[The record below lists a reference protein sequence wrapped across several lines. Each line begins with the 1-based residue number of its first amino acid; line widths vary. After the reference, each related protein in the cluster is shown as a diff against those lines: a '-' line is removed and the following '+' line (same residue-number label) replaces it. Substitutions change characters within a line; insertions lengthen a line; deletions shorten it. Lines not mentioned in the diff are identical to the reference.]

1 MMRTMPQ
8 FDDADMSEKLAELK
22 RHEEESLMRALAQK
36 YGHSYANL
44 QGVTINTEALRL
56 VPEDVARA
64 SEIAVFDRAGSR
76 LSVATRNPAK
86 AATKQVLDE
95 LAKRYTVS
103 VFVASVASLEYAWA
117 RYHDIKQTEAS
128 EKGVMAFVE
137 KEVEEVSSRT
147 KTLDDVA
154 ERITSLAKSD
164 RAHQVSEILEVILGS
179 AIALHA
185 SDVHIEPEEHV
196 VRLRFRLD
204 GVLVDI
210 MDIPKPLYE
219 LLRSRLKLLSGLK
232 LNKSDI
238 AQDGRFT
245 ITHSGTELD
254 IRSSIIPGGF
264 GESIVMRLLDPGSA
278 TKSIDDLALN
288 SILRAVIDEEVK
300 RPNGMIVTTGP
311 TGSGKT
317 TALYALLRYIHTSEV
332 KIITLEDPIEYKIEG
347 IVQTQVSA
355 HYHFADGLRA
365 VLRQD
370 PDVILVGE
378 IRDREVAET
387 ALHAAQTG
395 HLVLSTLHTNSA
407 AGAFPRLID
416 LGIDREMIGSAVNL
430 VLGQRLVRV
439 LCDACKKKRP
449 ATQAEIELMTKIL
462 RDSAPAPTRATEVYD
477 AVGCEA
483 CNNTGYRGRIGVFEG
498 IRVTKEVS
506 DTVIEDPREVVIE
519 ESARSQ
525 HIPTMAQDGV
535 MKVLAGTTSLEELA
549 RVVDLRA

>member
-1 MMRTMPQ
+1 MPQ
-8 FDDADMSEKLAELK
+8 FDDSSLTDKLAELR
-22 RHEEESLMRALAQK
+22 RHEEEGLMRALASK
-36 YGHSYANL
+36 YGHTYINL
-44 QGVTINTEALRL
+44 QGTTINTEALRL
-56 VPEDVARA
+56 ITEVDARRAEVA
-64 SEIAVFDRAGSR
+64 IFDRTAAKI
-76 LSVATRNPAK
+76 LLATRNPEK
-86 AATKQVLDE
+86 PHTKEIIATLTAQGL
-95 LAKRYTVS
+95 S
-103 VFVASVASLEYAWA
+103 VTTHIASVASLEYAWS
-117 RYHDIKQTEAS
+117 RYHDIKHTEAS
-128 EKGVMAFVE
+128 EKGVMSFVE
-137 KEVEEVSSRT
+137 KEIAEVSSRT

-154 ERITSLAKSD
+154 ERMRALAGSD
-164 RAHQVSEILEVILGS
+164 HAHQVSEILEVILGS

-185 SDVHIEPEEHV
+185 SDVHIEPEEKV

-204 GVLVDI
+204 GVLVDVI
-210 MDIPKPLYE
+210 DVPKPLYE

-245 ITHSGTELD
+245 IAHGGTELD

-278 TKSIDDLALN
+278 SKSLDDLGLN
-288 SILRAVIDEEVK
+288 KILRAVVDDEVA

-317 TALYALLRYIHTSEV
+317 TALYALLRYIHTPEV

-355 HYHFADGLRA
+355 NYHFADGLRA

-395 HLVLSTLHTNSA
+395 HLVFSTLHTNSA
-407 AGAFPRLID
+407 AGAFPRLLD

-430 VLGQRLVRV
+430 VIGQRLVRI
-439 LCDACKKKRP
+439 LCSQCRKEREALP
-449 ATQAEIELMTKIL
+449 EEIALM
-462 RDSAPAPTRATEVYD
+462 RATLGAVPTDIPLTDTTHVFD
-477 AVGCEA
+477 AVGCDA
-483 CNNTGYRGRIGVFEG
+483 CNNTGFRGRMGVFEG
-498 IRVTKEVS
+498 IRVTTEVS
-506 DTVIEDPREVVIE
+506 DAVIQDPRESTIE
-519 ESARSQ
+519 AAARSQ
-525 HIPTMAQDGV
+525 NIPTMAQDGIL
-535 MKVLAGTTSLEELA
+535 KVLNGTTSLEELK
-549 RVVDLRA
+549 RVVDLRTN

>member
-1 MMRTMPQ
+1 MPR
-8 FDDADMSEKLAELK
+8 FDDSEMSEKLAELK
-22 RHEEESLMRALAQK
+22 RHEEEGLMRALSQK
-36 YGHSYANL
+36 YGHAYANL

-64 SEIAVFDRAGSR
+64 SEVAIFDRAGNR

-86 AATKQVLDE
+86 VATKQVIDE
-95 LAKRYTVS
+95 LSKRFTVS
-103 VFVASVASLEYAWA
+103 IFVASLASLEYAWA

-137 KEVEEVSSRT
+137 KEVEEISTRT

-154 ERITSLAKSD
+154 ERITALAKSD

-204 GVLVDI
+204 GVLVDV

-245 ITHSGTELD
+245 ITHGGKELD

-288 SILRAVIDEEVK
+288 PMLRAVIDEEVK

-317 TALYALLRYIHTSEV
+317 TALYALLRYIHTPEV

-430 VLGQRLVRV
+430 VLGQRLIRV
-439 LCDACKKKRP
+439 LCETCKKKRL
-449 ATQAEIELMTKIL
+449 ATSADIELMTKIL
-462 RDSAPAPTRATEVYD
+462 RDIAPAPTSTTEVYD
-477 AVGCEA
+477 AVGCDA
-483 CNNTGYRGRIGVFEG
+483 CNGTGYRGRVGVFEG

-519 ESARSQ
+519 ESARAQ
-525 HIPTMAQDGV
+525 RIPTMAQDGV

-549 RVVDLRA
+549 RVVDLRV

>member
-1 MMRTMPQ
+1 
-8 FDDADMSEKLAELK
+8 MSEKLAELK
-22 RHEEESLMRALAQK
+22 RHEEEGLMRALAQK
-36 YGHSYANL
+36 YGHAYASL
-44 QGVTINTEALRL
+44 RGMTINTEALRL
-56 VPEDVARA
+56 VPEEVARA
-64 SEIAVFDRAGSR
+64 AEIAVFDRVGNR

-86 AATKQVLDE
+86 GATKQVLDE
-95 LAKRYTVS
+95 LAQRFTLSLCV
-103 VFVASVASLEYAWA
+103 VSVASLEYAWE

-128 EKGVMAFVE
+128 EKGVLAFVE
-137 KEVEEVSSRT
+137 KEIEAVSSRT

-154 ERITSLAKSD
+154 TRIGALAQSD
-164 RAHQVSEILEVILGS
+164 RAHQVSEVLEVILGS

-185 SDVHIEPEEHV
+185 SDVHIEPEETA

-204 GVLVDI
+204 GVLVDV
-210 MDIPKPLYE
+210 MGVPKTLYE

-245 ITHSGTELD
+245 ITHGGVELD

-288 SILRAVIDEEVK
+288 PILRAVIDDEVR

-347 IVQTQVSA
+347 VVQTQVSE

-416 LGIDREMIGSAVNL
+416 LGIDRDMIGSAVNL
-430 VLGQRLVRV
+430 VLGQRLVRI
-439 LCDACKKKRP
+439 LCPDCKKKRM
-449 ATQAEIELMTKIL
+449 ATPKELAQMRTIL
-462 RDSAPAPTRATEVYD
+462 GDIAPTPTDTTEIYD
-477 AVGCEA
+477 AVGCEK
-483 CNNTGYRGRIGVFEG
+483 CNGTGFRGRVGVFEG

-506 DTVIEDPREVVIE
+506 DTVIEDPREMVIE
-519 ESARSQ
+519 ASAKSQ
-525 HIPTMAQDGV
+525 RIPTMAQDGV
-535 MKVLAGTTSLEELA
+535 MKVLAGITSLEELE
-549 RVVDLRA
+549 RVVDLRTS

>member
-1 MMRTMPQ
+1 MPR
-8 FDDADMSEKLAELK
+8 FDDTLMGEKLAELR
-22 RHEEESLMRALAQK
+22 RHEEEGLMRALAQK

-44 QGVTINTEALRL
+44 QGITINTEALRL
-56 VPEDVARA
+56 VPEAEARA
-64 SEIAVFDRAGSR
+64 AEIAVFDRTANR

-86 AATKQVLDE
+86 AETKRALDA
-95 LAKRYTVS
+95 LTQKNHTVS
-103 VFVASVASLEYAWA
+103 VFVVSIGSLEYAWA
-117 RYHDIKQTEAS
+117 RYLDIKQTEAS

-137 KEVEEVSSRT
+137 KEIAEVSSRT

-154 ERITSLAKSD
+154 SRITALAKSD

-185 SDVHIEPEEHV
+185 SDVHIEPEDTV

-204 GVLVDI
+204 GVLVDVT
-210 MDIPKPLYE
+210 DIPKALYE

-245 ITHSGTELD
+245 IAHGGVQLD

-288 SILRAVIDEEVK
+288 PALRAVIDEEVK
-300 RPNGMIVTTGP
+300 RPNGMIMTTGP

-317 TALYALLRYIHTSEV
+317 TALYALLRYIHTPEV

-355 HYHFADGLRA
+355 HYHFAEGLRA
-365 VLRQD
+365 ILRQD

-430 VLGQRLVRV
+430 VLGQRLVRI
-439 LCDACKKKRP
+439 LCPVCKKKHV
-449 ATQAEIELMTKIL
+449 ATSDELAQMTKIL
-462 RDSAPAPTRATEVYD
+462 GDIAPAPKEGAEIYD
-477 AVGCEA
+477 AVGCDK
-483 CNNTGYRGRIGVFEG
+483 CNETGFRGRVGVFEG

-506 DTVIEDPREVVIE
+506 DIMIDDPREMVIE
-519 ESARSQ
+519 EAAKVQ

-535 MKVLAGTTSLEELA
+535 MKVLAGITSLEELG
-549 RVVDLRA
+549 RVVDLR

>member
-1 MMRTMPQ
+1 MPR
-8 FDDADMSEKLAELK
+8 FDDTEMSEKLAEL
-22 RHEEESLMRALAQK
+22 RRREEEGLMRALAQK

-44 QGVTINTEALRL
+44 QGITINTEALRL
-56 VPEDVARA
+56 VSEAVARA
-64 SEIAVFDRAGSR
+64 AEIAIFDRTANR

-86 AATKQVLDE
+86 PETKKALE
-95 LAKRYTVS
+95 ALSKKYTLS
-103 VFVASVASLEYAWA
+103 VFVASLGSLEYAWI
-117 RYHDIKQTEAS
+117 RYQDIKQTEAS

-137 KEVEEVSSRT
+137 KEIAEVSSRT

-154 ERITSLAKSD
+154 NRIDALAKSD

-185 SDVHIEPEEHV
+185 SDVHIEPEESA

-204 GVLVDI
+204 GVLVDV
-210 MDIPKPLYE
+210 MDIPKALYE

-245 ITHSGTELD
+245 IAHGGAELD

-288 SILRAVIDEEVK
+288 PALRAVIDEEVK

-317 TALYALLRYIHTSEV
+317 TALYALLRYIHTPEV

-347 IVQTQVSA
+347 IVQTQVSQ
-355 HYHFADGLRA
+355 HYHFAEGLRA

-416 LGIDREMIGSAVNL
+416 LGIDREMIGGAVNL
-430 VLGQRLVRV
+430 VLGQRLVRI
-439 LCDACKKKRP
+439 LCSECKKKRN
-449 ATQAEIELMTKIL
+449 ATADEVTLMKNIL
-462 RDSAPAPTRATEVYD
+462 GDIAPAPQEGVEIYD
-477 AVGCEA
+477 AVGCDK
-483 CNNTGYRGRIGVFEG
+483 CNNTGFRGRIGVFEG

-506 DTVIEDPREVVIE
+506 DVIIDDPRDAVIE
-519 ESARSQ
+519 AAAKAQ

-535 MKVLAGTTSLEELA
+535 MKVLNGTTSLEELA
-549 RVVDLRA
+549 RVVDLQKQ